1 MKPASRRPILS
12 ARGNIIGVIGIMTVG
27 LLGIAI
33 AGGQTAPAQKPEV
46 SEQAF
51 KNVQVL
57 RGIPVNEFME
67 TMGFFAASLGE
78 NCTFCHVAESGGD
91 WARYADDQP
100 QKLTARKM
108 IVMMNLINQTYFG
121 GNRELTCYSCHHG
134 DERPQVTPNLAVQYS
149 APVPIEPDTLQD
161 ADAGSASVDKIF
173 ARYLQALGGAQQL
186 AKITGFA
193 AKGTY
198 QGFGEPDKFPVEV
211 FAQAPDQ
218 RAAIVHEP
226 AGDLTTTYDG
236 SAGWF
241 AAPTNDRPIPVVPLA
256 GGDLEGAR
264 LDAQLSFPG
273 QIKQTLKDWSVIF
286 PSTIGS
292 VGVDVVQ
299 ASSDGRTPVN
309 FYFAKSTGLLVRM
322 VRYNDSPVGFN
333 PTQIDYADYRLIS
346 TIKMPFKWTVTWTD
360 GRSVTQLATVQLNS
374 RIDAAKF
381 AKPLPP
387 LAPSKSA
394 KP

>member
-1 MKPASRRPILS
+1 MEFTSRQPVFGAIGMLS
-12 ARGNIIGVIGIMTVG
+12 VCLAAVA
-27 LLGIAI
+27 LA
-33 AGGQTAPAQKPEV
+33 AGQSAPALKPEL

-78 NCTFCHVAESGGD
+78 NCTFCHVQESGGD
-91 WARYADDQP
+91 WTRYADDQA

-121 GNRELTCYSCHHG
+121 GKREVTCYSCHHG
-134 DERPQVTPNLAVQYS
+134 DERPQVTPNLAIQYS
-149 APVPIEPDTLQD
+149 TPVPVEPDALQEAATD
-161 ADAGSASVDKIF
+161 VSSVDRIF

-193 AKGTY
+193 AKGAY
-198 QGFGEPDKFPVEV
+198 QGFGGLDKFPVEV
-211 FAQAPDQ
+211 FAKAPDQ
-218 RAAIVHEP
+218 RATIVHEP

-241 AAPTNDRPIPVVPLA
+241 AAPANDRPIPVVPLTA
-256 GGDLEGAR
+256 GDLEGAR
-264 LDAQLSFPG
+264 LDAQLSFPA
-273 QIKQTLKDWSVIF
+273 QIMQTLKDWRVIF
-286 PSTIGS
+286 PSTIGN
-292 VGVDVVQ
+292 VDVDVIQ
-299 ASSDGRTPVN
+299 GSSDGRTPVN
-309 FYFAKSTGLLVRM
+309 FYFAKSSGLLVRV

-346 TIKMPFKWTVTWTD
+346 GIKMPFKWTATWTD
-360 GRSVTQLATVQLNS
+360 GRSVTQLASVQLNA
-374 RIDAAKF
+374 RIDEAKF

-387 LAPSKSA
+387 LAPPRPA

>member
-1 MKPASRRPILS
+1 MKFTSERSTLRARR
-12 ARGNIIGVIGIMTVG
+12 AVIGAIGIMTVG
-27 LLGIAI
+27 LFGIAI
-33 AGGQTAPAQKPEV
+33 TGGQTAPTQKPEL

-121 GNRELTCYSCHHG
+121 GKREVTCYSCHHG

-161 ADAGSASVDKIF
+161 ADTGSASVDKIF
-173 ARYLQALGGAQQL
+173 ARYIQALGGTQQL
-186 AKITGFA
+186 VKIGGFA
-193 AKGTY
+193 AKGAY
-198 QGFGEPDKFPVEV
+198 QGFGELDKFPVEV
-211 FAQAPDQ
+211 FAKAPDQ
-218 RAAIVHEP
+218 RAVIVHEP

-241 AAPTNDRPIPVVPLA
+241 AAPATDRPIPVVPLT

-273 QIKQTLKDWSVIF
+273 QIKQTLKDWRVIF
-286 PSTIGS
+286 PTTIGN
-292 VGVDVVQ
+292 VDVDVVQ
-299 ASSDGRTPVN
+299 GSSDGRTPVN
-309 FYFAKSTGLLVRM
+309 FYFAKSTGLLIRI

-360 GRSVTQLATVQLNS
+360 GRSVTQLASVQLNA

-381 AKPLPP
+381 AKPQPP
-387 LAPSKSA
+387 VAPPKPA